1 MSFPTSVNS
10 QITDAVAQANI
21 KAVGEAPAIAI
32 GTLYQS
38 IAQSVG
44 IAMQDAVTA
53 QRQADMIAIT
63 ATAEGINLLL
73 GAESTANAAARD
85 EALAAAPKDG
95 GAIDAQLRQSA
106 AELNSAATV
115 AQASV
120 NPQIEAAVEL
130 ANASTLENAG
140 AFAYALRTA
149 SDAAVAAIDEA
160 GRATTRRLMRT
171 LQSTAVAACMD
182 AMLRHPEKADDY
194 AKVLQ
199 TIRDLA

>member
-10 QITDAVAQANI
+10 QITDAVTQANV
-21 KAVGEAPAIAI
+21 KVVGEAPAIAI

-53 QRQADMIAIT
+53 QRQADTIAIA
-63 ATAEGINLLL
+63 ATAEGISLLL
-73 GAESTANAAARD
+73 TAESTASAAARN
-85 EALAAAPKDG
+85 EALAAAPKDA
-95 GAIDAQLRQSA
+95 GAIDAQFQQSA
-106 AELNSAATV
+106 AALNGAAT
-115 AQASV
+115 AQASIG
-120 NPQIEAAVEL
+120 PQIEAAVEL
-130 ANASTLENAG
+130 ANASTLQNAG

-160 GRATTRRLMRT
+160 GRATTRRLIRT
-171 LQSTAVAACMD
+171 LQSAAVAACMD